1 MDGLECSE
9 VLCSDL
15 LIDNPTLR
23 FDSEFY
29 RKYYVRVSQIIAMQH
44 TKKLG
49 AITSLITQGPNP
61 VFSPDGKIPCLTGR
75 NIAGGRVNYSDPDY
89 IDDREYTDLKRF
101 QLIPGDTL
109 ITLKGKGSIGKIGYV
124 VERRKAIFSRN
135 IGVIR
140 PSTIEPALVNAYL
153 MSKCGHELVLR
164 GETGGTGQTTLT
176 TAHLKLM
183 DIPILNLLQP
193 QIKRLLDES
202 EKVRLESNKE
212 YLDAEQLLLS
222 TLGMT
227 DFTPSEQSIS
237 IKSLSDSFAAS
248 KRLDAEYYQPKYND
262 YAKLLKTADTVL
274 TLCNVHDKNFTP
286 KSGMEYKYIELANVG
301 SFGNI
306 NDVEVIF
313 GEDLPSRARREVKTG
328 QVIVSSVEGSMQSC
342 ALITEEY
349 NNAICSTG
357 FYVLD
362 SNSINSETLL
372 ILFKSE
378 PIQALLKQRCSGT
391 ILTAITKDELLS
403 MPLPQIDEAIQKQIA
418 SKVQESFALRHQSE
432 QLLEDAKL
440 AVEIA
445 IEQGEDEAID
455 WLKERLMANAKL

>member
-29 RKYYVRVSQIIAMQH
+29 SKYYVRVSQIIAMQH

-222 TLGMT
+222 TLGM
-227 DFTPSEQSIS
+227 
-237 IKSLSDSFAAS
+237 
-248 KRLDAEYYQPKYND
+248 
-262 YAKLLKTADTVL
+262 
-274 TLCNVHDKNFTP
+274 
-286 KSGMEYKYIELANVG
+286 
-301 SFGNI
+301 
-306 NDVEVIF
+306 
-313 GEDLPSRARREVKTG
+313 
-328 QVIVSSVEGSMQSC
+328 VS
-342 ALITEEY
+342 
-349 NNAICSTG
+349 
-357 FYVLD
+357 
-362 SNSINSETLL
+362 
-372 ILFKSE
+372 
-378 PIQALLKQRCSGT
+378 
-391 ILTAITKDELLS
+391 
-403 MPLPQIDEAIQKQIA
+403 
-418 SKVQESFALRHQSE
+418 
-432 QLLEDAKL
+432 
-440 AVEIA
+440 
-445 IEQGEDEAID
+445 
-455 WLKERLMANAKL
+455 